1 MQIRSTDFE
10 TIDNNDEENKKEPLK
25 LAVDPLD
32 GQYMNDV

>member
-1 MQIRSTDFE
+1 MDFE

-32 GQYMNDV
+32 VNI